1 MACNEGNA
9 TQRSLGNESSVE
21 PVPPYV
27 FLSHKLRNYFF
38 KKCLRVILIYVALLR
53 SLLRYFVCMKLERR
67 IQHKT
72 LFNGECRL
80 WTAYSVDEC
89 PKDVEYVPWRE
100 FEYTEENCRDKVF
113 HVLSDDG
120 MVVPVFNVGY
130 IKTGIVLKTPF
141 GHYVLAPMN
150 KGQSVMNV
158 LVENQGQLEDY
169 AGRKHHSSAMTEAVV
184 SQLAAHGMELNEIIK
199 ILTLHPFGQKAQKIR
214 KFYKSEECRN
224 MIRDEVRTILN
235 NCGITEEAVVKML
248 LEAHEV
254 AKEKR
259 DCSNMLRATENL
271 VDMYGLKDKAKE
283 TTTQTIEIGNEVED
297 LQRLENVKERLKL
310 QQKVEKEEA

>member
-1 MACNEGNA
+1 VA
-9 TQRSLGNESSVE
+9 
-21 PVPPYV
+21 
-27 FLSHKLRNYFF
+27 FLRAP
-38 KKCLRVILIYVALLR
+38 I
-53 SLLRYFVCMKLERR
+53 RYPICMKLERR

-89 PKDVEYVPWRE
+89 PKDIEYVPWRQ

-169 AGRKHHSSAMTEAVV
+169 AGRKRHSSAMTEAVV
-184 SQLAAHGMELNEIIK
+184 SQLAAHGLELNEIIK
-199 ILTLHPFGQKAQKIR
+199 ILTLHPFGQKAQRIR

-235 NCGITEEAVVKML
+235 NCGITEESVIKML

-283 TTTQTIEIGNEVED
+283 TTTQTFEIGSEVED

-310 QQKVEKEEA
+310 QQKTEKSEN